1 MGEHGMTGPHWIFLA
16 IVFAVVAG
24 LALLALALFAPVQVR
39 ARLSGVVE
47 PQAVDGA
54 PTSAGAPASAPL
66 QGWVEKVAHAAQPFS
81 RLSLPEEGW
90 ERSPL
95 RTRFMNAG
103 WRSAAAPSLY
113 FAAKT
118 VLALGLPAIV
128 AVLVSAFG
136 TGGATGAL
144 HNGFIFLLLFAA
156 SIGYYLPNMVLAR
169 RAASRCREIFETF
182 PDALDLLTVCV
193 EAGLSLERALAK
205 VAGEIHIKSVTLAQ
219 ELQLVL
225 MEMRAGF
232 SKEKA
237 LRNLALR
244 SGVEDVDTLVAML
257 IQSERFGTSMGDSL
271 RVHSDN
277 LRSKRSVQ
285 AEEAAAKI
293 ALKLLF
299 PLIFCIFPTLM
310 LVLIGPAGISIYRS
324 VLPNLGGH

>member
-1 MGEHGMTGPHWIFLA
+1 MSGSQ
-16 IVFAVVAG
+16 IVFLSIVFVVAAAIAVA
-24 LALLALALFAPVQVR
+24 ALLVFSPVALR
-39 ARLSGVVE
+39 ERLNEVVE
-47 PQAVDGA
+47 PTEAVADPG
-54 PTSAGAPASAPL
+54 G
-66 QGWVEKVAHAAQPFS
+66 GWVEKVAQAAQPFS
-81 RLSLPEEGW
+81 RLSLPDEGW

-103 WRSAAAPSLY
+103 WRSGSAPPLY

-118 VLALGLPAIV
+118 LLALGLPAALALFG
-128 AVLVSAFG
+128 AVTLDGSHRS
-136 TGGATGAL
+136 L
-144 HNGFIFLLLFAA
+144 MYLLLLVAG
-156 SIGYYLPNMVLAR
+156 IGYYLPNAVLSHKAE
-169 RAASRCREIFETF
+169 ARCRDIFETF

-205 VAGEIHIKSVTLAQ
+205 VAGEIHIKSMALAQ
-219 ELQLVL
+219 ELQLAL

-232 SKEKA
+232 TKERA

-271 RVHSDN
+271 RIHSDN
-277 LRSKRSVQ
+277 LRSKRSVL

-310 LVLIGPAGISIYRS
+310 LVLIGPAGIQIYRM
-324 VLPNLGGH
+324 VLPSVVAN

>member
-1 MGEHGMTGPHWIFLA
+1 MDGGQILFLV
-16 IVFAVVAG
+16 IVFAVVVAPV
-24 LALLALALFAPVQVR
+24 LLAVLMFSSVPLRQRLGSFIAPPSAEVQ
-39 ARLSGVVE
+39 
-47 PQAVDGA
+47 DDH
-54 PTSAGAPASAPL
+54 
-66 QGWVEKVAHAAQPFS
+66 GWIERVAKVALPFMK
-81 RLSLPEEGW
+81 LSLPEEGW
-90 ERSPL
+90 EKNPL

-103 WRSAAAPSLY
+103 WRDANAPTVY
-113 FAAKT
+113 FGAKT
-118 VLALGLPAIV
+118 VLALGVPALM
-128 AVLVSAFG
+128 AVL
-136 TGGATGAL
+136 GAAAL
-144 HNGFIFLLLFAA
+144 DRVPQNGFLMLLLLGA
-156 SIGYYLPNMVLAR
+156 SLGYYSPNVVLAR
-169 RAASRCREIFETF
+169 AAARRQREIFENF
-182 PDALDLLTVCV
+182 PDGLDLLTVCV

-232 SKEKA
+232 TKEKA

-277 LRSKRSVQ
+277 LRHKRSLA

-293 ALKLLF
+293 GLKLLF

-310 LVLIGPAGISIYRS
+310 LVLLGPAAMQIAR
-324 VLPNLGGH
+324 VLLPTLSSTS

>member
-1 MGEHGMTGPHWIFLA
+1 MNAQQILFLVV
-16 IVFAVVAG
+16 VFLVVAG
-24 LALLALALFAPVQVR
+24 LAGLALLLFSSAALRQ
-39 ARLSGVVE
+39 RLG
-47 PQAVDGA
+47 GFM
-54 PTSAGAPASAPL
+54 APARAEAAPES
-66 QGWVEKVAHAAQPFS
+66 GWVERVARVAQPFT
-81 RLSLPEEGW
+81 RLSLPEDGW

-103 WRSAAAPSLY
+103 WRGAAAPTLY
-113 FAAKT
+113 FGAKT
-118 VLALGLPAIV
+118 VLALGLPAV
-128 AVLVSAFG
+128 AMLGGAVLLARLPG
-136 TGGATGAL
+136 QLA
-144 HNGFIFLLLFAA
+144 LLLLLAAA
-156 SIGYYLPNMVLAR
+156 SVGYYLPNVALQRTAAR
-169 RAASRCREIFETF
+169 RQREIFENI

-225 MEMRAGF
+225 MELRAGF
-232 SKEKA
+232 SKERA

-244 SGVEDVDTLVAML
+244 SGVEDVDMLVAML

-277 LRSKRSVQ
+277 LRSKRSLV

-310 LVLIGPAGISIYRS
+310 LVLMGPAGIQIVR
-324 VLPNLGGH
+324 VVMPAMAAAK

>member
-1 MGEHGMTGPHWIFLA
+1 MGGSQIIFLA
-16 IVFAVVAG
+16 IVFLVAAGIAVA
-24 LALLALALFAPVQVR
+24 ALLVFSPVALRERLTDVIEPTDVAPDPV
-39 ARLSGVVE
+39 
-47 PQAVDGA
+47 GA
-54 PTSAGAPASAPL
+54 
-66 QGWVEKVAHAAQPFS
+66 GWVEKVAQAALPFS
-81 RLSLPEEGW
+81 RLSLPEQGW

-103 WRSAAAPSLY
+103 WRGASAPSLY
-113 FAAKT
+113 FATKT
-118 VLALGLPAIV
+118 LLALGLPAIV
-128 AVLVSAFG
+128 AL
-136 TGGATGAL
+136 GGALTL
-144 HNGFIFLLLFAA
+144 NIPQKGFMSVLLLVAA
-156 SIGYYLPNMVLAR
+156 IGYYLPNAVLSH
-169 RAASRCREIFETF
+169 RAAARSQEIFENF

-205 VAGEIHIKSVTLAQ
+205 VAGEIHIKSMALAQ

-232 SKEKA
+232 TKERA

-271 RVHSDN
+271 RIHSEN
-277 LRSKRSVQ
+277 LRGKRSVL

-310 LVLIGPAGISIYRS
+310 LVLIGPAAIQVYRMMQ
-324 VLPNLGGH
+324 PH

>member
-1 MGEHGMTGPHWIFLA
+1 MGGSQIIFLA
-16 IVFAVVAG
+16 IVFLVAAGIAVA
-24 LALLALALFAPVQVR
+24 ALLVFSPVALRERLNEVIEPADAAPD
-39 ARLSGVVE
+39 
-47 PQAVDGA
+47 P
-54 PTSAGAPASAPL
+54 AGA
-66 QGWVEKVAHAAQPFS
+66 GWVEKVAQAAQPLS
-81 RLSLPEEGW
+81 RLSLPEAGW
-90 ERSPL
+90 EKSPL

-113 FAAKT
+113 FATKT
-118 VLALGLPAIV
+118 LLALGLPALV
-128 AVLVSAFG
+128 ALVALH
-136 TGGATGAL
+136 GAL
-144 HNGFIFLLLFAA
+144 MLNAPQKGWMPLLLLVAA
-156 SIGYYLPNMVLAR
+156 IGYYLPNGVLSHKAAAR
-169 RAASRCREIFETF
+169 SQEIFENF

-205 VAGEIHIKSVTLAQ
+205 VAGEIHIKSAALAQ

-232 SKEKA
+232 TKERA

-271 RVHSDN
+271 RIHSEN
-277 LRSKRSVQ
+277 LRGKRSVL

-310 LVLIGPAGISIYRS
+310 LVLIGPAAIQVYRMMQ
-324 VLPNLGGH
+324 PH

>member
-1 MGEHGMTGPHWIFLA
+1 MTAAQLLFLV
-16 IVFAVVAG
+16 IVFAVVVA
-24 LALLALALFAPVQVR
+24 LALLALLIFFPGTLRQRLFGSMAP
-39 ARLSGVVE
+39 AASDAVVE
-47 PQAVDGA
+47 H
-54 PTSAGAPASAPL
+54 
-66 QGWVEKVAHAAQPFS
+66 GWVERVARAAQPFS
-81 RLSLPEEGW
+81 KLSLPEDGW

-103 WRSAAAPSLY
+103 WRQTGAPALY

-118 VLALGLPAIV
+118 VLALLLPTVLGLYA
-128 AVLVSAFG
+128 ASAMAAQLRSVLLLLLCVSA
-136 TGGATGAL
+136 T
-144 HNGFIFLLLFAA
+144 
-156 SIGYYLPNMVLAR
+156 IGYYLPNLVLASTAKR
-169 RAASRCREIFETF
+169 RQRDIFENI

-193 EAGLSLERALAK
+193 EAGLSLERALVK
-205 VAGEIHIKSVTLAQ
+205 VSGEIHIKSVVLAQ

-271 RVHSDN
+271 RVHSEN
-277 LRSKRSVQ
+277 LRSKRSLL

-299 PLIFCIFPTLM
+299 PLIFCVFPTLM
-310 LVLIGPAGISIYRS
+310 LVLMGPAVIEVYR
-324 VLPNLGGH
+324 VLVPAMASR